1 VAKFTFVGA
10 APLYYTGSGLWAE
23 PGKAYDLDTP
33 PTDGNWVAEG
43 ASPVASQVAKAD
55 LIPAAPSPAEDAM
68 HAAEAL
74 LEANPDLA
82 AKIVKEAKGA

>member
-1 VAKFTFVGA
+1 VAKYTFTGA
-10 APLYYTGSGLWAE
+10 APLYYTASGLWAE
-23 PGKAYDLDTP
+23 PGKAYELADV

-43 ASPVASQVAKAD
+43 ASPVPVAA
-55 LIPAAPSPAEDAM
+55 PEPVPAPSPAEDAV